1 MNEIQVRVE
10 TTDGLKGED
19 ESKQKSDAVKQNA
32 TVSKTSAIILV
43 LALGVHSLFE
53 GIAFGL
59 ITEVEEAG

>member
-10 TTDGLKGED
+10 TTDGLKEEN
-19 ESKQKSDAVKQNA
+19 ESKQKEEKQIV